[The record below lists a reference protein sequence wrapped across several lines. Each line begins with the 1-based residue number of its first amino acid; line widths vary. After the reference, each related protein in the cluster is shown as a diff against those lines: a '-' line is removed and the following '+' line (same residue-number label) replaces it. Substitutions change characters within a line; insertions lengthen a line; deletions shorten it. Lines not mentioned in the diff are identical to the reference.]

1 MKRIDDKAGEMEVA
15 DTRAAGVKTADVKT
29 ADVKTADIKIADI
42 KIDNARS
49 HNLAGVS
56 CRIPVESL
64 TVVTGV
70 SGSGKSTLAFD
81 TLYAEGQRRY
91 VTSLSTYARQFLE
104 RMPRPEVD
112 AISNLPPTIA
122 IEQGRT
128 VQNARSTVGT
138 ASEIVDLLRLLYAK
152 VGVTRCRDCD
162 RVAEPGHVADVAARI
177 AARHD
182 GQRLVVAAPLIALA
196 KETFRERRD
205 RLVQAGH
212 GRIVD
217 REGSVIDVAE
227 ITLTRLKALW
237 RDALL
242 LIDRLAIKGEGSDSR
257 LLEAVANGFR
267 EGAGEL
273 VVFEPGG
280 ARDTYRQAFSC
291 DGCGRTFAE
300 PTPALFS
307 FNSPLGACE
316 HCNGFGRTAE
326 VDWRRVVPDETL
338 CIAEGAI
345 APFRTPSGRGMQR
358 DLLEACEALGI
369 DVDQPFAEHD
379 AEVRALVFEGDDDVG
394 WSGVRGWFDWL
405 ERRRYRVQARTAIAR
420 YRRFDPC
427 LDCEGTRLSDAA
439 RSVEVAGVELG
450 TVSRMSLAALDG
462 WLRSIA
468 WSERE
473 QALAS
478 RVLELLS
485 TRLAT
490 CLTVG
495 LDYIT
500 LDRQLRTL
508 SGGEA
513 QRIQLASALGGRLS
527 RVLYVLDE
535 PSVGLHARDMARLL
549 EVLRRVRD
557 QGNTVVVVEHAKEII
572 AAADHLIDLG
582 PGAGRHGG
590 RVVAEGPVSEIRKN
604 RGSHT
609 GEALRSASVE
619 PRQKVRK
626 GFAHAAI
633 EVRDAREHNLAGF
646 DVSIP
651 LGGLV
656 AVTGVSGA
664 GKSTLVHDLVV
675 AHLARQLPENEGA
688 SSEDPGACAS
698 VDAGEALDRVVVVGQ
713 RPASRSA
720 RSNAA
725 TVSKAFDSIRK
736 VFAATREAR
745 ALGIAPGWFSFNV
758 AGGRCEDCEGSGFVV
773 IDMQFLDDVRV
784 ACDSCGGRRY
794 RSDVL
799 GVRYQGRSI
808 ADVLELSIEEATE
821 VFADH
826 PRIVVALEP
835 LVRVG
840 LGYLRLGQPLSTLS
854 GGEHQRMRLGL
865 ALREGAERT
874 LYVLDEPTTGL
885 HPRDVQVLLSCLE
898 DLIAAG
904 GSVLVVEHHLDV
916 VASADHVID
925 LGPEG
930 GPGGGQITAL
940 GTPASVAATPGSIT
954 GEALRIL
961 MP

>member
-1 MKRIDDKAGEMEVA
+1 MKLVTDETAETAEGAEKAEI
-15 DTRAAGVKTADVKT
+15 R
-29 ADVKTADIKIADI
+29 
-42 KIDNARS
+42 IDNARS
-49 HNLAGVS
+49 HNLTGVS
-56 CRIPVESL
+56 CGIPVESL

-122 IEQGRT
+122 IEQGRR
-128 VQNARSTVGT
+128 VQDARSTVGT

-162 RVAEPGHVADVAARI
+162 RLAQPGHVADVAARI
-177 AARHD
+177 AERYA
-182 GQRLVVAAPLIALA
+182 GKRLVIAAPLVALA
-196 KETFRERRD
+196 KETFRKRRD

-217 REGSVIDVAE
+217 AEGEIVDISE

-242 LIDRLAIKGEGSDSR
+242 LVDRLAVKGEAPDSR

-267 EGAGEL
+267 EGSGEI
-273 VVFEPGG
+273 VVFEPGA
-280 ARDTYRQAFSC
+280 ARESYRQAFSC
-291 DGCGRTFAE
+291 DGCGRVFVE

-316 HCNGFGRTAE
+316 NCNGFGRTAE
-326 VDWRRVVPDETL
+326 IDWRRVVPDESAS
-338 CIAEGAI
+338 IAEGAI
-345 APFRTPSGRGMQR
+345 APFTTPSGRGMQR
-358 DLLEACEALGI
+358 DLLEACDALEV
-369 DVDQPFAEHD
+369 DVDRPFAEYD
-379 AEVRALVFEGDDDVG
+379 EQVRALVFEGDDDVG
-394 WSGVRGWFDWL
+394 WYGVRGWFDWL
-405 ERRRYRVQARTAIAR
+405 ERRRYRVQARTTIAR

-427 LDCEGTRLSDAA
+427 LECEGTRLCEAA
-439 RSVEVAGVELG
+439 RSVDVGGIDLG
-450 TVSRMSLAALDG
+450 SVTRMSLAALDA
-462 WLRSIA
+462 WLRDIA

-473 QALAS
+473 RALAS
-478 RVLELLS
+478 RVLDLLS

-495 LDYIT
+495 LGYIT

-557 QGNTVVVVEHAKEII
+557 QGNTVVVVEHAREII

-590 RVVAEGPVSEIRKN
+590 RVVAEGPVDEIRASA
-604 RGSHT
+604 RSHT
-609 GEALRSASVE
+609 GQALRNVAAALRKQ
-619 PRQKVRK
+619 PRD
-626 GFAHAAI
+626 GFARAAI

-664 GKSTLVHDLVV
+664 GKSTLVHDIVV
-675 AHLARQLPENEGA
+675 AHLARQPLEAEGVTGD
-688 SSEDPGACAS
+688 DPGACAG
-698 VDAGEALDRVVVVGQ
+698 VDAGDALDRVVVVGQ

-725 TVSKAFDSIRK
+725 TVSKAFDGIRK
-736 VFAATREAR
+736 VFAGTREAK

-794 RSDVL
+794 RSEVL

-821 VFADH
+821 VFGDH
-826 PRIVVALEP
+826 PRIVAALEP

-840 LGYLRLGQPLSTLS
+840 LGYLGLGQPLSTLS

-885 HPRDVQVLLSCLE
+885 HPRDVEVLLSCLE
-898 DLIAAG
+898 DLVAAG
-904 GSVLVVEHHLDV
+904 GSLLVVEHNLDV
-916 VASADHVID
+916 VACADHVID

-930 GPGGGQITAL
+930 GPGGGEIVAL
-940 GTPASVAATPGSIT
+940 GTPATVAATPASIT
-954 GEALRIL
+954 GEALRIF